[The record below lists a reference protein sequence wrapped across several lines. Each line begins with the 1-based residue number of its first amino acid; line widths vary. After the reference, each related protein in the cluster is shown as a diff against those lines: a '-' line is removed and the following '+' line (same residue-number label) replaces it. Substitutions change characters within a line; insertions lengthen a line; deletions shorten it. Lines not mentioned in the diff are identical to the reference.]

1 MSVNAVSQRSIAVVL
16 LALFLGMS
24 FSPFGELWIEQAEA
38 AEVARHT
45 YEFSD
50 GTTEYIA
57 LYQGGNADAGA
68 KIALP
73 KGAQVTDVQMTLSGA
88 SATGWS
94 SIPTTTRDHWVAGE
108 ASNTDNQSADLT
120 LAMANSSH
128 AFNAHGMDED
138 INPSSTAWLDNG
150 TYAVRQPHTSNSTDA
165 LFSQQLKLSPNSL
178 NAQGQGAVLR
188 HHDWLYLSTWSST
201 SFHNIVHR
209 LYPNNGT
216 RESII
221 TLDQNGCTLP
231 NKHSSSYYGQ
241 WGFRDWVV
249 TDDERL
255 YAILSGYK
263 YFYTSTANTLYHRVL
278 EFDIS
283 NENEW
288 VCIDSFQPQGNGDY
302 TGITYDPVEDTIWI
316 LHNQNRRIQS
326 YTVSA
331 TGDFERGDQY
341 FTFQTSSSS
350 IWQCGVTNQ
359 QARGLEMNQTHFF
372 MRCQDGNYYND
383 RDQLES
389 WGRSGSAVAL
399 IPENTVRSISSLG
412 YGLFYDGRRFIT
424 VDSGY
429 STWSS
434 SPSYHEFGTS
444 WQYKTTPAPGT
455 TTWYGPVIE
464 TPDDVLSVNMET
476 LWSATSIGDRVDY
489 WVSADNGTH
498 WVSVESNTTV
508 HFQHP
513 GKELVWKATL
523 IGSTAVSWWVDL
535 EYATEY
541 ESSGTWISP
550 AKPTGTKVGKVR
562 PVWVA
567 TTDAAT
573 DITVQVSNDDGSTWQ
588 PAANLAETS
597 FSTDG
602 AGNILRYAVT
612 MTSTDRFKTPVMD
625 SLELFYEEGY
635 PDRPRIDVGADGT
648 FDWESILFLNESAI
662 DVSDD
667 SEVGVEVDFQ
677 PTLVD
682 AFNDYIPD
690 NGDGMVEVP
699 LAIKAQTS
707 GRVKITNIDIAY
719 KMNTHA
725 ISAAFEGGMAAPD
738 GIARNLI
745 IKVAHGDEVNFVTE
759 VTASLNNSRGD
770 NPTFKWQQGDSCSTL
785 NDAGGIVSFDTANCS
800 SFLDANDVRTIRI
813 PVTVDWSWDD
823 EAATEALLTV
833 KDSLGTAV
841 NNWQTENMRLRVE
854 NDIQLDGLQVFD
866 ETGRQLFAQDWVRGG
881 QNLSFLGKIH
891 FESSQLSPLSGE
903 FNLRVLGQN
912 VTYDGDPI
920 GQPIVL
926 AEESN
931 PNFGSYNLT
940 FMSPIESSPGGMV
953 FSVEA
958 VNLPNGSTFTNPGYN
973 TIRLVLDG
981 NSPLVL
987 GVTPFDGQE
996 RHVGPPAPGGQAVTV
1011 NIQDSVD
1018 PPTQIS
1024 LHYWVG
1030 CKSTVAIGCHDFNF
1044 DGLPQEDEYTEKIL
1058 SSPETI
1064 AGGLNIFNGLVD
1076 DSMLEHGQV
1085 VSMYVS
1091 GKDGQQNQVAMGG
1104 GPVCPPTPQVCGYA
1118 PGQIMPNWDA
1128 DASTY
1133 RIRQEFEPV
1142 VDLTNS
1148 SIIGH
1153 EDEQPLHPG
1162 VMYTAQVVLSDRN
1175 GWDDIQFVQFALG
1188 EDVNDEETSI
1198 FIQLE
1203 EDENGM
1209 PKARLESGGEYIAV
1223 SNLYSQVSTFGDD
1236 ANQLLIRARF
1246 QLTWSF
1252 PEVYDTDGLE
1262 HFIPVLKV
1270 TDKPC
1275 NEGETT
1281 PCFSKISGLGSNAWS
1296 LDNDF
1301 RFYTEPG
1308 HIKAVELRDGTN
1320 HYNDE
1325 AEETLIGSGQALRVT
1340 GRVLFSEDETPAPPG
1355 AFDVVFGDFDHVW
1368 RTSPRDNGEF
1378 SLDLLVPAVNSGH
1391 LDLRLRLDDLPGLA
1405 QDETNP
1411 LPRVRFA
1418 VDSSNPTIQTIM
1430 LNEVPAGSPLSIGEA
1445 NSLQVMLETVD
1456 DNGFDMDNPA
1466 VLHYRIR
1473 AGEAEISRGATA
1485 LPETLPFGDQFFW
1498 TGEIDLTDMGATML
1512 LPSYV
1517 VDVWVSGSDAT
1528 GNPFDTSNNNIDE
1541 PFATWPLSLL
1551 GPSISFNHPETEIEW
1566 SNPSPTRGETSE
1578 LEISVLNEGGKG
1590 DVRFVLQRLV
1600 DTGYWNEEAN
1610 TSMPVSAGITAVAS
1624 IPVVANVDAGESQA
1638 YRLLVL
1644 VDGVEMDRYN
1654 VDPLIVKK
1662 DTVRDGDALAQ
1673 QASDGQFAIFMY
1685 LVAVASLSAFLWMLV
1700 MYRKMKYG
1708 DDEFEADQT
1717 EVVAEEMEQKEVPEL
1732 KVQPALPPKPTQVPA
1747 PIPQPTP
1754 QPAPQPSVQAD
1765 PRGIAPLPPTGLPE
1779 GWTQEQWNHFG
1790 WQYIEGFS
1798 KKK

>member
-1 MSVNAVSQRSIAVVL
+1 MSVNAVSQRFVAIVL

-24 FSPFGELWIEQAEA
+24 LSPFSEVWIENAEA
-38 AEVARHT
+38 SQASRHT

-50 GTTEYIA
+50 GTSEYIA
-57 LYQGGNADAGA
+57 LYQGGNADVGA

-94 SIPTTTRDHWVAGE
+94 SIPTTTRDHWVGGE
-108 ASNTDNQSADLT
+108 ASNTDNLSSDLT
-120 LAMANSSH
+120 LAMANSTKE
-128 AFNAHGMDED
+128 FNAHGLNEE

-150 TYAVRQPHTSNSTDA
+150 TYAVRQPHTSNQTDA
-165 LFSQQLKLSPNSL
+165 LFSQQLKLSPNNL
-178 NAQGQGAVLR
+178 NPQGQGAVLR

-209 LYPNNGT
+209 LYPNNAT
-216 RESII
+216 RESVI

-231 NKHSSSYYGQ
+231 TLHASSYYGQ

-263 YFYTSTANTLYHRVL
+263 YFYTASANALYHRIL

-288 VCIDSFQPQGNGDY
+288 ICMNSFQPQGFGDY
-302 TGITYDPVEDTIWI
+302 TGITYDSEEETIWV
-316 LHNQNRRIQS
+316 LHNQQRRIQS
-326 YTVSA
+326 YTISS
-331 TGDFERGDQY
+331 TGDLESGDS
-341 FTFQTSSSS
+341 FFKFQTSSSS
-350 IWQCGVTNQ
+350 IWQCGISNQ

-383 RDQLES
+383 KDQIES
-389 WGRSGSAVAL
+389 WGRSGNATSL
-399 IPENTVRSISSLG
+399 IPENTIRSISSLG

-444 WQYKTTPAPGT
+444 WEYKTTPAPGT
-455 TTWYGPVIE
+455 TTWFGPIIE
-464 TPDDVLSVNMET
+464 TSEDVVAANIRT
-476 LWSATSIGDRVDY
+476 LWSAASIGDKVDY

-498 WVSVESNTTV
+498 WVAVESNTTI

-550 AKPTGTKVGKVR
+550 SKPTGTKVGKVR
-562 PVWVA
+562 PVW
-567 TTDAAT
+567 TSTMDPAT
-573 DITVQVSNDDGSTWQ
+573 DITVQVSNDDGQSWQ
-588 PAANLAETS
+588 PADNLVETS

-602 AGNILRYAVT
+602 AGNVLRYAVT
-612 MTSTDRFKTPVMD
+612 MTSTDRYKTPMMD

-635 PDRPRIDVGADGT
+635 PDRPRIDVGADGN

-662 DVSDD
+662 QVNDD
-667 SEVGVEVDFQ
+667 SVVGEDVKFQ

-682 AFNDYIPD
+682 AFNEFIPD
-690 NGDGMVEVP
+690 NGEGMVEVP

-707 GRVKITNIDIAY
+707 GRVKVTNLDIAY

-725 ISAAFEGGMAAPD
+725 INAMFEGGMAAPD

-745 IKVAHGDEVNFVTE
+745 VKVAHGDEVNFVTE

-770 NPTFKWQQGDSCSTL
+770 NPTFKWQKGDSCSTL
-785 NDAGGIVSFDTANCS
+785 SDAGGIVTFDTANCS
-800 SFLDANDVRTIRI
+800 SSIDANDVRTIRI

-841 NNWQTENMRLRVE
+841 SNWQTESMKLRVE
-854 NDIQLDGLQVFD
+854 NDIQLDGMQVFD
-866 ETGRQLFAQDWVRGG
+866 ETGRQLYPQDWVRGG

-903 FNLRVLGQN
+903 FDLRVLGQN

-920 GQPIVL
+920 GQPILL
-926 AEESN
+926 AQESN
-931 PNFGSYNLT
+931 PNFGVYNISFT
-940 FMSPIESSPGGMV
+940 SPIESSPGGMV
-953 FSVEA
+953 FYVEA
-958 VNLPNGSTFTNPGYN
+958 VNLPNGSIFTNPGYN
-973 TIRLVLDG
+973 SIRLVLDG

-987 GVTPFDGQE
+987 GVTPFNGQE
-996 RHVGPPAPGGQAVTV
+996 RHVGPPSPGGQAVSI

-1018 PPTQIS
+1018 PPTQVT

-1044 DGLPQEDEYTEKIL
+1044 DGLPQEDEYEQKTL
-1058 SSPETI
+1058 SSPETK
-1064 AGGLNIFNGLVD
+1064 AGGLNIFNGLID
-1076 DSMLEHGQV
+1076 DSMLLHGQV
-1085 VSMYVS
+1085 VSLYVS
-1091 GKDGQQNQVAMGG
+1091 GKDGQDNQVAMGG

-1118 PGQIMPNWDA
+1118 PGQVMPNWDA

-1133 RIRQEFEPV
+1133 RIRQEFAPV

-1153 EDEQPLHPG
+1153 EDQQPLHPG
-1162 VMYTAQVVLSDRN
+1162 IMYTAQVVLSDRN
-1175 GWDDIQFVQFALG
+1175 GWQDIQFAQFALG
-1188 EDVNDEETSI
+1188 EDVDDDETSI

-1209 PKARLESGGEYIAV
+1209 PKAKLESGGEYIAV
-1223 SNLYSQVSTFGDD
+1223 SNLYSDVSTFGDD
-1236 ANQLLIRARF
+1236 ENQLLIRARF

-1252 PEVYDTDGLE
+1252 PEIFDTDGAE
-1262 HFIPVLKV
+1262 HFIPILKV

-1275 NEGETT
+1275 NEGEVA
-1281 PCFSKISGLGSNAWS
+1281 PCFSQTSGLGSNAWS

-1325 AEETLIGSGQALRVT
+1325 GEESLIGSGQALRVT
-1340 GRVLFSEDETPAPPG
+1340 GRVLFSEDETPAPAG
-1355 AFDVVFGDFDHVW
+1355 AFDVVFGDFDYLW

-1378 SLDLLVPAVNSGH
+1378 SLDLLVPTVKSGK
-1391 LDLRLRLDDLPGLA
+1391 LDLRLKLDDLPGLA
-1405 QDETNP
+1405 QDETN
-1411 LPRVRFA
+1411 LSPRVRFS
-1418 VDSSNPTIQTIM
+1418 VDSSNPSIKAVM
-1430 LNEVPAGSPLSIGEA
+1430 LNEVPAGSPLSIGDA
-1445 NSLQVMLETVD
+1445 NSLQIMLETVD
-1456 DNGFDMDNPA
+1456 DNGFDLDNPA

-1498 TGEIDLTDMGATML
+1498 TGSIDLTDMGATTL
-1512 LPSYV
+1512 LPSYS
-1517 VDVWVSGSDAT
+1517 VDIWVSGSDAT
-1528 GNPFDTSNNNIDE
+1528 GNPFETQNNNMDE
-1541 PFATWPLSLL
+1541 PFASWPLALL
-1551 GPSISFNHPETEIEW
+1551 GPSISFDHEETDISW
-1566 SNPSPTRGETSE
+1566 SNPSPTLGETSE
-1578 LEISVLNEGGKG
+1578 LKISVANVGGKG
-1590 DVRFVLQRLV
+1590 DVQFVLQRLIE
-1600 DTGYWNEEAN
+1600 GGNWNEESN
-1610 TSMPVSAGITAVAS
+1610 ISMPISAGLTASAS
-1624 IPVVANVDAGESQA
+1624 IPVVASVEPGQSQT

-1654 VDPLIVKK
+1654 VDPLIVKEE
-1662 DTVRDGDALAQ
+1662 TIRDGDALAQ
-1673 QASDGQFAIFMY
+1673 QAGDSQFAIFMY
-1685 LVAVASLSAFLWMLV
+1685 IVTVVSLSAFLWMLV

-1708 DDEFEADQT
+1708 DDDLEADQT
-1717 EVVAEEMEQKEVPEL
+1717 DVVAEEMQAKSVPEL
-1732 KVQPALPPKPTQVPA
+1732 KPQPPIPA
-1747 PIPQPTP
+1747 PGQIPMPMP
-1754 QPAPQPSVQAD
+1754 QPAPAVQPAQPD

-1779 GWTQEQWNHFG
+1779 GWSQDQWNHFG
-1790 WQYIEGFS
+1790 WKYIEGFS
-1798 KKK
+1798 KK